1 MGATRQNMRRSPAA
15 VLLMVTAVIVACPI
29 AACSIVPPP
38 TVAEYAVSTGP
49 AAGEQ
54 ARLQA
59 LVRAYP
65 DALAGIEG
73 PDLVWRDGTRMA
85 ITDEPPGKSLQEMLR
100 SGSIL
105 DQINRAYPAGA
116 AVTVPAPDDDPG
128 RVRNRAFF
136 DKMYGDCHRGEVAPH
151 LVPVVWLPSTWARDV
166 SITSVNGVDQR
177 LAEVSREIDALPM
190 AIKVY
195 AFPLGG
201 TYNCRAV
208 ADTGQPS
215 MHGWGAAID
224 INPARADSW
233 MWHRGDPAGAYTNRV
248 PAEIVAIFEKHG
260 FIWGGR
266 WSHFDTMHFEYRPE
280 LLNYVPGAKG

>member
-1 MGATRQNMRRSPAA
+1 MRRSPAA

-151 LVPVVWLPSTWARDV
+151 LVPVVWLPSTWCWWLRESAHKWRRWGSACQGPPDGRGA
-166 SITSVNGVDQR
+166 SPDQR
-177 LAEVSREIDALPM
+177 
-190 AIKVY
+190 
-195 AFPLGG
+195 
-201 TYNCRAV
+201 
-208 ADTGQPS
+208 
-215 MHGWGAAID
+215 AA
-224 INPARADSW
+224 P
-233 MWHRGDPAGAYTNRV
+233 
-248 PAEIVAIFEKHG
+248 
-260 FIWGGR
+260 GR
-266 WSHFDTMHFEYRPE
+266 QSVTPR
-280 LLNYVPGAKG
+280 

>member
-1 MGATRQNMRRSPAA
+1 
-15 VLLMVTAVIVACPI
+15 MVTAVIVACAIVAPAVAGF
-29 AACSIVPPP
+29 AAS
-38 TVAEYAVSTGP
+38 AG
-49 AAGEQ
+49 AAASGDQ

-65 DALAGIEG
+65 DALARIEG
-73 PDLVWRDGTRMA
+73 ADLVWRDGTRMA
-85 ITDEPPGKSLQEMLR
+85 ITDGRPGKSLQEMLR

-105 DQINRAYPAGA
+105 DQISMVYPGGT
-116 AVTVPAPDDDPG
+116 AVTVPAPDEDPG

-151 LVPVVWLPSTWARDV
+151 LVPVVWLPGTWGRTV

-190 AIKVY
+190 ALKVY
-195 AFPLGG
+195 AFPSGG

-233 MWHRGDPAGAYTNRV
+233 LWHRGDPVAAYTNRI
-248 PAEIVAIFEKHG
+248 PDEIVAIFEKHG

-280 LLNYVPGAKG
+280 LLNYGPGH